1 MVCSNFTFAGKCF
14 VFITLQCVAR
24 ALNELEQAGAVSYS
38 SANKDL
44 EHRIAASQNT
54 VRLLEEK
61 LKEREA
67 SAFDTSYLSFT

>member
-1 MVCSNFTFAGKCF
+1 MF